1 MRKELEV
8 ISQAPLFGGIK
19 DEELEKLLVCMDS
32 MRKKYRRQEM
42 ILSEEEI
49 PDRIGIVLEG
59 SVQVVQDDV
68 FGNRNIV
75 EKLEKGGL
83 FGAAFACAGVRKSP
97 VSVIAEKDCEICW
110 MHIGKVLSVCPA
122 ACPCHQQMLRNLVT
136 SLAGKNVAFS
146 EKITCLSRRSTREKL
161 LSYLSETAK
170 KEKKRHF
177 VIPFNR
183 QELADYL
190 CVDRSAMSAEREVN
204 SGFCKWQGQK
214 LFDVPL
220 LETGCSYEEG
230 DCEKADADDQ
240 SP

>member
-1 MRKELEV
+1 MVKITVGVGGAVCGDQKVCAVKVRRIYRGQPDL
-8 ISQAPLFGGIK
+8 ISQATLFGGIK
-19 DEELEKLLVCMDS
+19 GEELEKLLVCMDS
-32 MRKKYRRQEM
+32 TRKKYRRQEM

-59 SVQVVQDDV
+59 SV
-68 FGNRNIV
+68 
-75 EKLEKGGL
+75 
-83 FGAAFACAGVRKSP
+83 
-97 VSVIAEKDCEICW
+97 IAEKDCEICW
-110 MHIGKVLSVCPA
+110 MHIGKVLSVYPA

-136 SLAGKNVAFS
+136 ILAGKNVAFS

-190 CVDRSAMSAEREVN
+190 CVDRSAMSAELSKLRREGVLDYKR
-204 SGFCKWQGQK
+204 SEFW
-214 LFDVPL
+214 L
-220 LETGCSYEEG
+220 L
-230 DCEKADADDQ
+230 
-240 SP
+240 

>member
-8 ISQAPLFGGIK
+8 ISRAPLFGGIK
-19 DEELEKLLVCMDS
+19 GEELEKLLVCMDS
-32 MRKKYRRQEM
+32 TRKKYRRQEM

-59 SVQVVQDDV
+59 SIQVVQDDV

-136 SLAGKNVAFS
+136 ILAGKNVAFS

-190 CVDRSAMSAEREVN
+190 CVDRSAMSAELSKLRREGVLDYKR
-204 SGFCKWQGQK
+204 SEFW
-214 LFDVPL
+214 L
-220 LETGCSYEEG
+220 L
-230 DCEKADADDQ
+230 
-240 SP
+240 